1 MANNVNIAKY
11 FSAIIIL
18 SSLCVQGEFAHAQA
32 SGDTN
37 MHYIDQDLHPDYA
50 IQEAIVS
57 GTFNADFKAPP
68 PNFIEASFNRALQ
81 EYETTWARL
90 PQVRLARG
98 NIVRMGA
105 QGQRIANVNQRLGLS
120 GSVFNADL
128 SNRIRH
134 YRRVHDLPSG
144 NHIDNIL
151 IDSLNLGAAHYINK
165 ISINLHRASELPS
178 DLGEKFVLVDVANQQ
193 LYMYEGKNL
202 VNQMRVIVG
211 TADNPTPMLAG
222 YMRFSVINPYW
233 NVPTDLTRDRY
244 ARRIINGGE
253 NYLKTRRFEALSG
266 WEDDARILS
275 YSEVDWKAVESGQQ
289 KLRLRQRPGPGN
301 GMGDIKFMFP
311 NPYGVYLHDTHN
323 EAPFKLD
330 SRAISAGCVRLEKPW
345 VLADWLYG
353 KRLQT
358 QGQRPEQIVNL
369 DGKTPVY
376 ISYFTAIPKNLGLP
390 NEGLSMR
397 KDIYGRDARLT
408 KALASPF
415 S

>member
-1 MANNVNIAKY
+1 M
-11 FSAIIIL
+11 F
-18 SSLCVQGEFAHAQA
+18 SSLCAQGELAHAQG
-32 SGDTN
+32 SGDIN
-37 MHYIDQDLHPDYA
+37 MHYIDQELHPDHA
-50 IQEAIVS
+50 IREAIVS
-57 GTFNADFKAPP
+57 GTFNADFKAPS
-68 PNFIEASFNRALQ
+68 PNFIEASFNKALQ
-81 EYETTWARL
+81 DYKGTWGEL
-90 PQVRLARG
+90 PQDKLARG
-98 NIVRMGA
+98 KIVRLGA
-105 QGQRIANVNQRLGLS
+105 QGQRIENINRRLGLS
-120 GSVFNADL
+120 GSLFNANL
-128 SNRIRH
+128 SNRIRK
-134 YRRVHDLPSG
+134 YRRTHDLPSG

-151 IDSLNLGAAHYINK
+151 IDSLNLGAVHYINK
-165 ISINLHRASELPS
+165 ISINQHRAAELPS
-178 DLGEKFVLVDVANQQ
+178 DLGEKFILVDVANQQ
-193 LYMYEGKNL
+193 LYMYEGQNL

-211 TADNPTPMLAG
+211 TADNPTPMLSG
-222 YMRFSVINPYW
+222 YMRYSVVNPYW

-253 NYLKTRRFEALSG
+253 KYLKTRRFEALSG

-275 YSEVDWKAVESGQQ
+275 YSEVDWKAVESGQR

-311 NPYGVYLHDTHN
+311 NQYGVYLHDTHN

-330 SRAISAGCVRLEKPW
+330 ARAISAGCVRLEKPW

-376 ISYFTAIPKNLGLP
+376 ISYFTAIPKNLASP

-397 KDIYGRDARLT
+397 KDIYSRDARLT